1 MELSKAGPRVEQTAA
16 AVADAACELVDT
28 AASATWSTGAIE
40 DATDAIDL
48 LVGALAAIDPEAARI
63 LAAVPVATAEL
74 RKHLSPPTTDED
86 VATVP
91 APRSGR
97 PRRRGLGPGWTGVRP
112 TG

>member
-28 AASATWSTGAIE
+28 ATPTTWSTGAIE

-63 LAAVPVATAEL
+63 LAAVPAATAEL
-74 RKHLSPPTTDED
+74 RKHLSPTTDED